1 MYKLLGGVLLGVFVG
16 ALMIEILKRRRPELV
31 EGIERQAK
39 SVMDKLFDNMR
50 ETYDF
55 RETEAEAEAD
65 ADADA

>member
-1 MYKLLGGVLLGVFVG
+1 MLLGVFVG

-31 EGIERQAK
+31 EGIEKQAK

-55 RETEAEAEAD
+55 READEDGLESPEAGAEA
-65 ADADA
+65 

>member
-31 EGIERQAK
+31 AGIERQAK
-39 SVMDKLFDNMR
+39 SIMDRLFDNMR

-55 RETEAEAEAD
+55 RDTEAD
-65 ADADA
+65 AKADPDA

>member
-31 EGIERQAK
+31 ARIERQAK
-39 SVMDKLFDNMR
+39 SVMDKLFENMR

-55 RETEAEAEAD
+55 RRNETDAEAGPD
-65 ADADA
+65 A